1 MEPKLFDVV
10 VVGAGLS
17 GLMASQELSGRG
29 RSVCVLEAR
38 SRIGGRTETLDLGVD
53 VGAQWV
59 GPKHHELIGLVQR
72 FKLELIEQ
80 FYPPNSSNRLTEWVG
95 YRQRALTEGDEA
107 STKRYIALVET
118 LSLELDL
125 DQPWAHALAAEWD
138 VTSVQDHVHAFTSSP
153 VVRQEL
159 LLFCQTVFA
168 CVPANTS
175 LLFFL
180 FCLKSGG
187 GMEALGD
194 GELGAQ
200 RWKIAGGVAALTGK
214 MMASQ
219 QQQPHSCPVEFKL
232 ESVVVSVQYKDGV
245 VAVGLRNGEQVTC
258 RKLVLALS
266 PLLIHKIRFEP
277 CLPPARARMQASMV
291 SGRTIK
297 VILQFSHAF
306 WLDPV
311 RDLGEDKVVGPVHNL
326 FDSQVDGK
334 PALVGLITGAAAIEL
349 EPLLPEQRQAL
360 VEAQLMEMYGVTPGS
375 VLRYFERVWGLEE
388 FSQGCYSGLFPPNG
402 SFHSVGH
409 TLREPIAGQLFF
421 AATETATE
429 HYGYMEGALLAGK
442 RAARQVLG

>member
-1 MEPKLFDVV
+1 
-10 VVGAGLS
+10 
-17 GLMASQELSGRG
+17 MASQELSS
-29 RSVCVLEAR
+29 RSCKVCVLEAR
-38 SRIGGRTETLDLGVD
+38 SRIGGRTETLPLGVD

-59 GPKHHELIGLVQR
+59 GPKHHELLSLVQR
-72 FKLELIEQ
+72 FNLELVDQ
-80 FYPPNSSNRLTEWVG
+80 FYPEFPNHSTRLTEWVG
-95 YRQRALTEGDEA
+95 YQQRALAKGDEE
-107 STKRYIALVET
+107 STKRYIDLVET

-125 DQPWAHALAAEWD
+125 DQPWTHKLAREWD
-138 VTSVQDHVHAFTSSP
+138 LTSVQDHVHAFTKSP

-168 CVPANTS
+168 CIPANTS

-200 RWKIAGGVAALTGK
+200 RWKIAGGISRLTEK
-214 MMASQ
+214 MMVAVQ
-219 QQQPHSCPVEFKL
+219 QQQQHPVEFKL
-232 ESVVVSVQYKDGV
+232 ESVVVSVKYNDGLAV
-245 VAVGLRNGEQVTC
+245 VGLQTGEEVTC

-277 CLPPARARMQASMV
+277 SLPPARTLMQASMV

-306 WLDPV
+306 WLDPRPS
-311 RDLGEDKVVGPVHNL
+311 RDLDKVIGPVHNL

-334 PALVGLITGAAAIEL
+334 PALVGLITGATAIAL

-360 VEAQLMEMYGVTPGS
+360 VETQLWEMYDIKPGS
-375 VLRYFERVWGLEE
+375 ALLYLERVWGLEA
-388 FSQGCYSGLFPPNG
+388 FSQGCYSGLFPPDG
-402 SFHSVGH
+402 SFHSFGH
-409 TLREPIAGQLFF
+409 TLREPIADKLFF

-442 RAARQVLG
+442 RAARQVLE